1 MPTGIRVQGVAVVA
15 NLPARQALVR
25 VDRVLP
31 EGINPVLKGRR
42 VPVAPDG
49 QVVRLVRA
57 GGLKALVLPRGRP
70 GVTMRPPW
78 APTSQEE
85 SSIVSL
91 AKVVRADQAVLPVKG
106 ALQSKADVVLA
117 SPAAA
122 VPSLLKVPERGAQR
136 LKGMTGSR
144 AAPQRTSH
152 G

>member
-1 MPTGIRVQGVAVVA
+1 MA

-25 VDRVLP
+25 ADRVLR

-49 QVVRLVRA
+49 RVVRLVRA
-57 GGLKALVLPRGRP
+57 GDLKALVLPRRRP

-91 AKVVRADQAVLPVKG
+91 AKGVRADQVVPPVKG
-106 ALQSKADVVLA
+106 ALQSKADAVLE

-122 VPSLLKVPERGAQR
+122 VPSLLKVQERGVQR
-136 LKGMTGSR
+136 QKGMTGSR

-152 G
+152 V